1 MINLNANIDIGLLR
15 TFLLV
20 VECGGFTGET
30 GTIIQRVVPARI
42 RRRGVEMRLI
52 LEEAGNNTGA
62 FKPDPTLIKAI
73 TRARKWFDALVSGHA
88 RSHGEIAKA
97 EGISCRYVG
106 HLLPLAFLAPD
117 IVEAIFAGTQ
127 PADLTAQT
135 LIKRTNLPLKWAEQ
149 RDLLS
154 FN

>member
-1 MINLNANIDIGLLR
+1 R
-15 TFLLV
+15 T
-20 VECGGFTGET
+20 
-30 GTIIQRVVPARI
+30 
-42 RRRGVEMRLI
+42 
-52 LEEAGNNTGA
+52 
-62 FKPDPTLIKAI
+62 
-73 TRARKWFDALVSGHA
+73 
-88 RSHGEIAKA
+88 HGEIAKA